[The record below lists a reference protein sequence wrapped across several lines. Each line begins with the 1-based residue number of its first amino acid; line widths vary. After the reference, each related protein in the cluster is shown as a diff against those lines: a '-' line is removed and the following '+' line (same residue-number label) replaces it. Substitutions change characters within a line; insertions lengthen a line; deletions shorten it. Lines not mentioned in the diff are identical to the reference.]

1 MYSSS
6 HFTFP
11 KRTCVC
17 FSYNWATAPLTGCPV
32 LRRCH
37 THSLCIRSGRGSK
50 PSVLAKKTGGQLGG
64 PTVSGQTWC
73 ITLYR
78 PLDQRRTITAATFIN
93 KLEVSLCEKC
103 EHHFHCY
110 ILYNCKQLLQVYQ
123 TLKFDRS
130 AQMMKIATNGQKS
143 IIRFTPSIS
152 RRIISTVDSIESKT
166 RLHMVRIH
174 FRTKSRP
181 WPFSVC
187 CKPTPT
193 GQALNPWA
201 KFRHRVQAHI
211 PAHTISV
218 WGGLGQKLEVE
229 QEAHQQLTFQ
239 DFPAGIHTTSICF
252 ITNCS
257 CFIGYFI
264 KCTVGCTFF
273 KIKY

>member
-1 MYSSS
+1 MHHIVQAFRPKENHHSSNI
-6 HFTFP
+6 
-11 KRTCVC
+11 
-17 FSYNWATAPLTGCPV
+17 YQQ
-32 LRRCH
+32 
-37 THSLCIRSGRGSK
+37 IRSFIVWKVWTSF
-50 PSVLAKKTGGQLGG
+50 
-64 PTVSGQTWC
+64 
-73 ITLYR
+73 
-78 PLDQRRTITAATFIN
+78 PL
-93 KLEVSLCEKC
+93 
-103 EHHFHCY
+103 CY

-130 AQMMKIATNGQKS
+130 AQMMKIATNSQKS

-252 ITNCS
+252 ITNCR